1 MGGGRLSQLRI
12 STLGGLRV
20 ELDGRP
26 LDDVPAKGH
35 ALMVHLAVVGSP
47 VTRSRLAGLFWSD
60 MPEAAARANLRLT
73 LSKLRS
79 TVPNVQADR
88 TSIWLDEPWWIDV
101 AALEELA
108 AASEDPT
115 AVLELAHGDFL
126 DGVELPNAELF
137 TAWAAA
143 QQVMVRSAVLALLDS
158 AVDHALRVGATDAG
172 VAAARRI
179 LELDPVNEQAHRALM
194 RLFADAGQPSAAL
207 AQFDTCMHVLFE
219 ELGER
224 PTEQTA
230 ALADE
235 IRRSATADRAAPP
248 LPRTTTSFVG
258 RHAELDRLLRLF
270 DDPACRLVTVAGPG
284 GSGKT
289 RLSVEFAAARRAEGH
304 RVAFVSLAGIP
315 PMDDDAVGELVIT
328 TLAAGLEIDLAA
340 ERDPLDVLV
349 ERISHR
355 ELLLVVDNLE
365 HLAGAGA
372 VLGHVLGRA
381 ERLRMLATSRRRLG
395 IGAEWVV
402 ALDGLTTPAPDASD
416 ELLRYDAVRLFD
428 ERARAAGAGDHIDL
442 TAVAEVC
449 RAVDGMPLAIEL
461 AARRVATVPL
471 TEIRARLGR
480 DLDLLGGAV
489 DPDLRHSS
497 MRRAL
502 DWSWELL
509 DAPLACSFARLAV
522 FPSSFD
528 AAAAEAVADVALAQL
543 AGLAD
548 QSLLMLADDGG
559 YRMHQLVR
567 QYAADHLDADDT
579 DDLAARHAAWVAMQL
594 RQAQP
599 DELDAVDLDDV
610 RNATEWLLAHAD
622 PDDLAGHLRDL
633 AELYRRRSYWAELR
647 TIAEAA
653 LERSDLSTVASA
665 ELLGLISEAHRN
677 VGKPGDA
684 VRFAHKAIAT
694 LGRAPPATRSERLR
708 WMAGYACTFAGFKLG
723 LVRSDARRE
732 VARVRSERLLSLGE
746 LYYVGEQ
753 FDRTPPIA
761 VGGFVE
767 GHLSG
772 DPSAQAIADGLAAIS
787 AALAG
792 RHGIARRYVDRSVA
806 RASDPRVSLPA
817 AAATFLSAAVI
828 CLARGA
834 WDDVA
839 QHMTH
844 ALDVYERGA
853 LHRSA
858 ALVMLIASI
867 ARYHAGAYDDAMAL
881 ANEVAEGARR
891 RGATAALLWAD
902 LVWAESAVR
911 VDRLDEAAARARHAL
926 ELTDRVDARIDRVRA
941 MVVLAR
947 VAIAQQR
954 FDDAA
959 RHLTAAADELADRP
973 AYLAY
978 AAEAYTGVPETA
990 LDLIAAGHGDRH
1002 DLDVIV
1008 DRGLTGLRSYVRV
1021 VPIAAPRRDLIAGRI
1036 AHLRGRER
1044 TARRLLARALHRA
1057 EDLGMPWEAEQAR
1070 VHLAS
1075 ERVSATPS

>member
-126 DGVELPNAELF
+126 DGVELSNAELF
-137 TAWAAA
+137 TTWAAA
-143 QQVMVRSAVLALLDS
+143 QQVVVRSAVLALLDS
-158 AVDHALRVGATDAG
+158 AVDHALRVGATDVG

-207 AQFDTCMHVLFE
+207 AQFETCMHVLFE

-235 IRRSATADRAAPP
+235 IRRSATADRVAPP
-248 LPRTTTSFVG
+248 LPRTGTSFVG
-258 RHAELDRLLRLF
+258 RHAELERLLQLF
-270 DDPACRLVTVAGPG
+270 DDPACRLVTVVGPG

-289 RLSVEFAAARRAEGH
+289 RLSVEFAAACRREGH
-304 RVAFVSLAGIP
+304 QVAFVSLAGVP
-315 PMDDDAVGELVIT
+315 PVDDDAVGELVVT
-328 TLAAGLEIDLAA
+328 TLAAGLDIDLAA

-349 ERISHR
+349 DRISHH

-365 HLAGAGA
+365 HLAGASA
-372 VLGHVLGRA
+372 VLGRVLGRA

-416 ELLRYDAVRLFD
+416 DLLRYDAVRLFD
-428 ERARAAGAGDHIDL
+428 ERARAAGAGDHVDL
-442 TAVAEVC
+442 TVVAEVC

-489 DPDLRHSS
+489 DPDLRHRS

-509 DAPLACSFARLAV
+509 DAPLARSFARLAV
-522 FPSSFD
+522 FPSRFE
-528 AAAAEAVADVALAQL
+528 AAAADAVAGVSLPQL
-543 AGLAD
+543 AELAEH
-548 QSLLMLADDGG
+548 SLLMLADDGRYG
-559 YRMHQLVR
+559 MHQLVR
-567 QYAADHLDADDT
+567 QYAADRLAAEDT
-579 DDLAARHAAWVAMQL
+579 DDLAGGHAVWVAMQL
-594 RQAQP
+594 RQEEP
-599 DELDAVDLDDV
+599 GELDAVDLDDV
-610 RNATEWLLAHAD
+610 RTATEWLLEHAD
-622 PDDLAGHLRDL
+622 PNDLADYLRDL
-633 AELYRRRSYWAELR
+633 TELYRRRSYWAELR
-647 TIAEAA
+647 TVAEAA
-653 LERSDLSTVASA
+653 LERPDLSTLVSA
-665 ELLGLISEAHRN
+665 ELFGLAGESHRN
-677 VGKPGDA
+677 VGSPGDA
-684 VRFAHKAIAT
+684 IRLAHEALAT
-694 LGRAPPATRSERLR
+694 IGRAPPETRSGRLR
-708 WMAGYACTFAGFKLG
+708 WMAGYAGTFAAFRIG
-723 LVRSDARRE
+723 LVRSGARRE

-753 FDRTPPIA
+753 FERMPLIA

-767 GHLSG
+767 GHVSG
-772 DPSAQAIADGLAAIS
+772 DPSAQAIADGFAAVM
-787 AALAG
+787 ATVAG
-792 RHGIARRYVDRSVA
+792 RHGIARRYVERSIA

-817 AAATFLSAAVI
+817 AAQTSLMAAVA
-828 CLARGA
+828 CLTTGA

-839 QHMTH
+839 RHVTR
-844 ALDVYERGA
+844 ALDVCERGA
-853 LHRSA
+853 LHRTA
-858 ALVMLIASI
+858 ALVMLIGSI
-867 ARYHAGAYDDAMAL
+867 ARYHVGGYHDAMSMADEI
-881 ANEVAEGARR
+881 ADGARH

-911 VDRLDEAAARARHAL
+911 VDRLDEAVDRANHAL

-947 VAIAQQR
+947 VAVAQER
-954 FDDAA
+954 WDDAIRQVA
-959 RHLTAAADELADRP
+959 TAADELAGRP
-973 AYLAY
+973 GYVAY

-1002 DLDVIV
+1002 DLDGILG
-1008 DRGLTGLRSYVRV
+1008 RGQAVLQTYVRA
-1021 VPIAAPRRDLIAGRI
+1021 VPIAAPRRDLIAGR
-1036 AHLRGRER
+1036 AARLGRRER
-1044 TARRLLARALHRA
+1044 TARRLLHRARHRA
-1057 EDLGMPWEAEQAR
+1057 EELGMPWEAEQAR

-1075 ERVSATPS
+1075 ERGPATRP